1 MKSFKISNLVTKI
14 LFSVKTRKLIHMG
27 YKIRAGGSEIFSK
40 KKEKKKKENKR
51 RGGGDVYSGPK
62 STNTLWQVVQCL
74 VFLMMNFS

>member
-40 KKEKKKKENKR
+40 KKRKKKKKISE
-51 RGGGDVYSGPK
+51 GGGGRLFG
-62 STNTLWQVVQCL
+62 T
-74 VFLMMNFS
+74 